1 MSDWPDHAIWWQL
14 HPISFTGAEPAARP
28 GMRPGTSAAHR
39 LPRIEAWLDYVID
52 LGCNGLALGPVFA
65 SESHGYDTVD
75 HYRIDPRLGTGADF
89 DHLVAQCHERGI
101 RLLLDGVFNHVGRG
115 FPAFQDVLA
124 HGRSSAYAP
133 WFVIDFDAP
142 EDTAGA
148 EGPNQA
154 EGPEGHEGPEGPEGP
169 DKDAGGPDGFRY
181 ADFEGHRNLVA
192 LNHAEPAVQDYVADV
207 MRYWLDRGADGWRLD
222 AAYAVPAEFWR
233 AVTDRVRRDH
243 PDAWL
248 VGEVLHGDYVAAVRD
263 GGLDS
268 VTQYELWKA
277 IWSSLNDRNFFE
289 LAWALGRHNDFAAA
303 FLPLTFVS
311 NHDITRIASRLGDPR
326 HLPHALAILFTVAGS
341 PSVYAGDEQGFRGVK
356 YERAGGDAEIRPAFP
371 ASPEDLAPDGWPTY
385 RLHQDLIGLRR
396 RHPWLAR
403 SATQILT
410 LQNESLGYLATSPDG
425 GSRLAV
431 LLNLSDDKSTFPL
444 GQPGTATQL
453 LGSDDAAVAGSVKPH
468 GWAILELSP

>member
-1 MSDWPDHAIWWQL
+1 MSTWPDHAIWWHL
-14 HPISFTGAEPAARP
+14 HPISFTGAEPAAHP
-28 GMRPGTSAAHR
+28 GMTPAPR
-39 LPRIEAWLDYVID
+39 LARIGAWLDYVID

-75 HYRIDPRLGTGADF
+75 HYRIDPRLGTEEDF
-89 DHLVAQCHERGI
+89 GHLAAQCHERGI
-101 RLLLDGVFNHVGRG
+101 RLLLDGVFNHVARG

-133 WFVIDFDAP
+133 WFRIDFGADAP
-142 EDTAGA
+142 DTPDGAGA
-148 EGPNQA
+148 
-154 EGPEGHEGPEGPEGP
+154 
-169 DKDAGGPDGFRY
+169 PDGFRY
-181 ADFEGHRNLVA
+181 ADFEGSHNLVA

-222 AAYAVPAEFWR
+222 AAYAVPLPFWR
-233 AVTDRVRRDH
+233 SVTDRVRRDH

-248 VGEVLHGDYVAAVRD
+248 VGEVLHGDYVAIVRES
-263 GGLDS
+263 GLDS

-277 IWSSLNDRNFFE
+277 IWSSLNDRNLFE
-289 LAWALGRHNDFAAA
+289 LAWALGRHNDFAAS
-303 FLPLTFVS
+303 FLPLTFVG
-311 NHDITRIASRLGDPR
+311 NHDVTRIASRIEDPR

-356 YERAGGDAEIRPAFP
+356 HERADGDAEIRPAFP
-371 ASPEDLAPDGWPTY
+371 ASPEDLPPDGWATY

-403 SATQILT
+403 SVTQPLT
-410 LQNESLGYLATSPDG
+410 LQNEWFGYLATSPDG

-431 LLNLSDDKSTFPL
+431 LLNLSDDKSIFPL
-444 GQPGTATQL
+444 GVAAAGATVTHL
-453 LGSDDAAVAGSVKPH
+453 LGSGDAAGAVAGSLEPH
-468 GWAILELSP
+468 GWAILELKP